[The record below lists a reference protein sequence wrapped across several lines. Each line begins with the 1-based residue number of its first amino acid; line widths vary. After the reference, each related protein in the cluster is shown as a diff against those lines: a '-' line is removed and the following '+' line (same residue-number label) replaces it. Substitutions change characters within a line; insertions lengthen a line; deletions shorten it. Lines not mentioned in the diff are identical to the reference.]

1 LIKLNPNDGLQNA
14 KNGTYKLIGD
24 SLRQHPENIINK
36 FNQDEVK
43 VKLMN
48 GSYAHIHVSIK
59 MHTIL
64 YLFIASST
72 VDNWMNCLAEY
83 RQLRTDRFDVP
94 RKWQKVSN
102 DVGKRNRRLSTFC
115 LYSFG

>member
-1 LIKLNPNDGLQNA
+1 M
-14 KNGTYKLIGD
+14 IGD
-24 SLRQHPENIINK
+24 SLRQHPENVINK
-36 FNQDEVK
+36 INQDEVK

-59 MHTIL
+59 MHTVL

-72 VDNWMNCLAEY
+72 VDNWMNYLAEY
-83 RQLRTDRFDVP
+83 RQLRSDRFDVP

-102 DVGKRNRRLSTFC
+102 DVGKGNCWLSYVC